1 MYGKESEG
9 EDDKEATTQKEKK
22 PLNVKIHANA
32 KRKKYP
38 ASSDKLV
45 TSTQAWILH
54 TVRFD
59 RYRFESFLFN
69 SIDVSG

>member
-9 EDDKEATTQKEKK
+9 EDDMDARTQKEKK

-45 TSTQAWILH
+45 TSTQAWILQS
-54 TVRFD
+54 D
-59 RYRFESFLFN
+59 RDLRHFIHFYRS
-69 SIDVSG
+69 

>member
-9 EDDKEATTQKEKK
+9 EEGDEEATTQKEKK
-22 PLNVKIHANA
+22 ALNVKIHANA

-45 TSTQAWILH
+45 TSTQAWIDPA
-54 TVRFD
+54 V
-59 RYRFESFLFN
+59 
-69 SIDVSG
+69 